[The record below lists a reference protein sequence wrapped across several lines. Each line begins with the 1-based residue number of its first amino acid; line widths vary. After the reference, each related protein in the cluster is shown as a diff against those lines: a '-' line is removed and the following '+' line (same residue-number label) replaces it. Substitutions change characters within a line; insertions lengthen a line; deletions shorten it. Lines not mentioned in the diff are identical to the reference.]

1 MTTLE
6 VIFFAIFFLWLL
18 NLSSKSRRDNTIGS
32 AVSDLDERVKE
43 LEGKWDEFV
52 GNGD

>member
-6 VIFFAIFFLWLL
+6 IIFFVIIFLWLFG
-18 NLSSKSRRDNTIGS
+18 LSSKSRHNNMIGS
-32 AVSDLDERVKE
+32 AVADIDERVKE
-43 LEGKWDEFV
+43 LEEKWDEFV